1 MSWIPKINLI
11 PTAVAKL
18 RGQGA
23 LADLD
28 KNKYSFE
35 SLKYPQEVGTNEV
48 PHFVLFNIN
57 VAEHSRYIAAGGG
70 KVETVQSASQDNYD
84 LRNGNGVKGIF
95 TPDKSTATNA
105 GLAGAAL
112 GGVQALGEGK
122 SVVAGGAVGG
132 IQAVGSVVAGGAV
145 AANLRPKTLRIK
157 KSISIYM
164 PDTVISSYDHDWQGV
179 SLTEAIGKGSQYAAL
194 GAGGKSLGS
203 RLYNAVDLKSLEATK
218 QNLSNF
224 DASYNSAQDAETLGF
239 ATEILGITGPGFTDL
254 ALKSVN
260 AAINPLVEL
269 VFKGTA
275 NRGYVFEFQFQPRSA
290 KESTIIQE
298 IIRTFRT
305 YAAPEISKEG
315 GGRYFIPPAS
325 FDIKFYFKNVENEN
339 IAKIST
345 CVLTNIAVNYSG
357 AGAYATF
364 TDGQP
369 VQINLMLTFKETDV
383 ITRELI
389 DNFGY

>member
-1 MSWIPKINLI
+1 MIPD
-11 PTAVAKL
+11 TVAKL

-70 KVETVQSASQDNYD
+70 KVENVQSASQDNYD
-84 LRNGNGVKGIF
+84 LRNNIKGIF
-95 TPDKSTATNA
+95 KLDKSTVGNA
-105 GLAGAAL
+105 SAAGGVLGGLSGVADGKSPLGAAGRGLVVGAQAGA
-112 GGVQALGEGK
+112 
-122 SVVAGGAVGG
+122 SVVAG
-132 IQAVGSVVAGGAV
+132 STV
-145 AANLRPKTLRIK
+145 AAELKPKTLRIK

-164 PDTVISSYDHDWQGV
+164 PDTVISSYDHDWQGF
-179 SLTEAIGKGSQYAAL
+179 SLTEAIGKGYQYAAL
-194 GAGGKSLGS
+194 GAGGRSLGS
-203 RLYNAVDLKSLEATK
+203 RILAANGDFSSL
-218 QNLSNF
+218 
-224 DASYNSAQDAETLGF
+224 DASYGTAQEAETLGF
-239 ATEILGITGPGFTDL
+239 ATETLGVTGPGFTDL

-325 FDIKFYFKNVENEN
+325 FDIKFYFKNVENDN